1 MINLNRVSPD
11 GRPYFLLLATL
22 ALRAVGKANVQ
33 NSTNFVLVQK
43 KVGKEK
49 HTPTSPL
56 IFA

>member
-1 MINLNRVSPD
+1 MATVLSFTR
-11 GRPYFLLLATL
+11 YTL

-33 NSTNFVLVQK
+33 NPLDFVLVQK

-56 IFA
+56 FFAYLVFS